1 MFRSV
6 GFQATEASIIG
17 YGTGMF
23 GGGRGGHGLRFDSS
37 MAGNPYHMD
46 CVADVVIRSD
56 NRHEL
61 LESLAQDHLRKQGLR
76 QDAGLTAAFARQ
88 LEHIMVKVYEARY
101 QKYRA
106 REFFPVNSEVDPGA
120 LSFTYRMTERTG
132 AAALINAGNAKDL
145 PNADVAAF
153 ENQAPIVTLG
163 ASYNFSVINQLSG
176 AMANIPIEAMKA
188 AAARKNIEA
197 LEETI
202 FCVGSPNAGV
212 SGVTNVPGIVATT
225 KVSSGGT
232 WFNQYLSNAG
242 TSAFTSTLVT
252 SIASD
257 INAMI
262 TQIISQSYGEFTPTD
277 CLLPVN
283 LWTLL
288 KAVPQST
295 TFNSKSLL
303 TFLEEMTGL
312 HFDYWPALST
322 AGSSAGSPAKL
333 AAVNSVTNPALSGR
347 ILVYDRDPEVMQLI
361 QAQPFTQLAPQDVG
375 LTWLVNTYS
384 RIGGAMS
391 PQPLGISYMDGCAES
406 DSCYSIDAFYDGGTV
421 SAVGS
426 AWSRRDEFNSTG
438 F

>member
-56 NRHEL
+56 SRHEL

-132 AAALINAGNAKDL
+132 AAALINAGNSKDL

-163 ASYNFSVINQLSG
+163 APYN
-176 AMANIPIEAMKA
+176 
-188 AAARKNIEA
+188 
-197 LEETI
+197 
-202 FCVGSPNAGV
+202 
-212 SGVTNVPGIVATT
+212 GIVATT

-391 PQPLGISYMDGCAES
+391 PQPLGLSYMDGCAES